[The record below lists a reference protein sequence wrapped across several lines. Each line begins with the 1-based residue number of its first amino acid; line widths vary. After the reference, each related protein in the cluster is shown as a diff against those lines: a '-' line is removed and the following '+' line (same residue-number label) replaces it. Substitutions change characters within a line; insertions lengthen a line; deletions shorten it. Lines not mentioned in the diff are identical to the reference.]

1 MPLWR
6 HLSPMSPPGDDS
18 LDIDEIDRK
27 IIEILA
33 SDPRRPYADI
43 TDELAADGIEMSS
56 EGVRRRV
63 RKLLDQ
69 MTSFFLPRPEGYDW
83 EIFVVTIRTNDE
95 PDAKRRAFEA
105 VSDMDFWFVSEGF
118 GTIDV
123 YAIAT
128 AESIDDIDDL
138 LVEVR
143 TLESVAEVEHFIETD
158 RTVNIGKYL
167 LVY

>member
-1 MPLWR
+1 MTVWAHVSAMTPA
-6 HLSPMSPPGDDS
+6 GDDQ

-43 TDELAADGIEMSS
+43 TEKLAADGIEMSS

-63 RKLLDQ
+63 RKLLDH

-83 EIFVVTIRTNDE
+83 EIFLVTVRACDE
-95 PDAKRRAFEA
+95 PDAKRQAFEA
-105 VSDMDFWFVSEGF
+105 VSAMDFWFVAEGV
-118 GTIDV
+118 GTVDI

-128 AESIDDIDDL
+128 AESVDDIDDL

-143 TLESVAEVEHFIETD
+143 SLESVAAVDHFIETD
-158 RTVNIGKYL
+158 RTVNIEKYL